1 MDIKIKSSVEIYK
14 NPGID
19 PDNTDVQ
26 HKRILMTNMGD
37 TLTAIQKGRLSVDGD
52 VLELS
57 DEAKGALQEAFDK
70 AMKENEKVNEMNA
83 AMHNSVWAEQTG
95 DAQRKMME
103 DEARAIKIATSIG
116 KGDVV
121 PAKDEAFLMTTKP
134 DLYKLAK
141 MRALMAEEHKKEKS
155 VLDDDEE
162 PKEYDWD
169 KGQDDTLHRVAVDI
183 AIGDDGISVAGV
195 SEVAVSSSDISNLG
209 A

>member
-1 MDIKIKSSVEIYK
+1 MDIKIKSSMEIYK
-14 NPGID
+14 NPSID
-19 PDNTDVQ
+19 PDNTNVQ
-26 HKRILMTNMGD
+26 HKHILMTNMGD
-37 TLTAIQKGRLSVDGD
+37 TLTAIQKGRISVDGD

-83 AMHNSVWAEQTG
+83 AMHDSVWAQQTG

-183 AIGDDGISVAGV
+183 AIGDDGMSVAGV
-195 SEVAVSSSDISNLG
+195 SEVAVSSSDIINLE
-209 A
+209 